1 MRNMGLVDID
11 MRVSDRAVVIEGDGM
26 LREQCMAAKGW
37 DRTFATMEK
46 DQMVQSLM
54 NKGLQ
59 ADQASLYVEMQQR
72 IQEYFLHHEDAGIVW
87 ILGLLISFGRKPRFK
102 KFS

>member
-54 NKGLQ
+54 N
-59 ADQASLYVEMQQR
+59 
-72 IQEYFLHHEDAGIVW
+72 
-87 ILGLLISFGRKPRFK
+87 
-102 KFS
+102 